1 MGNTLSNSTLFRP
14 TEPSYDDELKNLIY
28 IPELMNIDV
37 NKFWNDKTYEIFN
50 KEENIKE
57 LHNKKFPALFLYYS
71 KDLKSKH
78 TIMYFHSNSCDLGQ
92 IYDELNHLHEHL
104 HANILAIE
112 YVGFGLCY
120 LEGSTNQYNINR
132 RALAAYN
139 FLKSLNIK
147 NENILLFGRSIGTG
161 VASKLAYNL
170 KLIGVSLAG
179 IILHSPYISIEKLVE
194 DYFTYSSY
202 FIENIYDNYKNLSFL
217 SNNNDSDIPLLL
229 IHGKEDEIIHVSHSE
244 YLMKNLNNK
253 FKQASYP
260 TDSYHNYYYVIDDL
274 GIPIKIFLQTLS
286 KSKNAKCVD
295 INIPKAYFYRELIYY
310 RINGLDE
317 TFKRLNEDEKNK
329 KTNDKKTTKEESP
342 KESSKDIF
350 KDICFIDKLTK
361 KKDSKKKDKKD
372 KNTNIT
378 CTNIINNNL
387 SNDVTIKNITN
398 HNITNKEQ
406 EYTDQSTQKNNN
418 TCSQKGDSIYSII
431 KNKYI
436 KNTHENNFKKNY
448 TSSKKHYNKNDE
460 EKEKSNIKEN
470 NVMHKKDENK
480 FSKQKEGDIKKNKN
494 IEKYNIEENVNKKSK
509 ETKNTKNTKNAKTS
523 KGYTNMSNK
532 NHDKYIINE
541 EKKKKKKNINNINK
555 VTSSSSK
562 KNFNDHYENNLF
574 DKWDGKIYC
583 TKNKKEIEESDEQN
597 EFKTNVEQNISS
609 CESNQRNK
617 KGTND
622 DNKKNI
628 YIKECNI
635 YDINSIYNNKK
646 KQEIFDY
653 DNDNINTFKRN
664 LSSGNLDKDKN
675 HTLYNEI
682 YKDEHPK
689 HVYEE
694 NKKFP
699 IINYKIN
706 DFKYYIKNNII
717 NKEKID
723 NIVEVV
729 INNLNEKK

>member
-217 SNNNDSDIPLLL
+217 SNNDDSDIPLLL

-310 RINGLDE
+310 RINGFDE

-350 KDICFIDKLTK
+350 KDICSIDKLTK

-378 CTNIINNNL
+378 CTNIINNNS
-387 SNDVTIKNITN
+387 SNDATIKNVTN
-398 HNITNKEQ
+398 NNTTNKEQ

-418 TCSQKGDSIYSII
+418 TCSEKGDSIYSTI

-448 TSSKKHYNKNDE
+448 TSSKKHYHKNDE
-460 EKEKSNIKEN
+460 EKKNSNIKEN
-470 NVMHKKDENK
+470 NIMHKKDENK
-480 FSKQKEGDIKKNKN
+480 FSKQKESDIKKNKN

-509 ETKNTKNTKNAKTS
+509 ETKNTKNTKNTKTS
-523 KGYTNMSNK
+523 KGYTNILNK
-532 NHDKYIINE
+532 NHDKDIINE
-541 EKKKKKKNINNINK
+541 EKKKKKKNMNNINK
-555 VTSSSSK
+555 VTLSSSK

-597 EFKTNVEQNISS
+597 EFKTNVEQNIYS

-635 YDINSIYNNKK
+635 YDINSINNNKK
-646 KQEIFDY
+646 KQEIF

-675 HTLYNEI
+675 YTLYNEK

>member
-14 TEPSYDDELKNLIY
+14 TEPSYDDELKNLVY

-57 LHNKKFPALFLYYS
+57 LHNKKFPALFLYYT
-71 KDLKSKH
+71 KDVKTKH

-112 YVGFGLCY
+112 YIGFGLCY

-147 NENILLFGRSIGTG
+147 SENILLFGRSIGTG

-170 KLIGVSLAG
+170 KLIGVSVAG

-217 SNNNDSDIPLLL
+217 SNNTDSDIPLLL

-260 TDSYHNYYYVIDDL
+260 ADSYHNYYYVIDDL
-274 GIPIKIFLQTLS
+274 GIPIKIFLETLS
-286 KSKNAKCVD
+286 KSKNAKSVD
-295 INIPKAYFYRELIYY
+295 INIPKAYFYREL
-310 RINGLDE
+310 
-317 TFKRLNEDEKNK
+317 NEDEKNK
-329 KTNDKKTTKEESP
+329 KTNDKKSTKEESS
-342 KESSKDIF
+342 KESSKDTSKDTF
-350 KDICFIDKLTK
+350 KDICSIDKLTK
-361 KKDSKKKDKKD
+361 KKDSKKKDKKE
-372 KNTNIT
+372 KSTNIT
-378 CTNIINNNL
+378 CTSIINKNS
-387 SNDVTIKNITN
+387 SNDVSIQNIRN
-398 HNITNKEQ
+398 PNMKNKEQ
-406 EYTDQSTQKNNN
+406 EYTDQSTQNNNN
-418 TCSQKGDSIYSII
+418 TCSKKGDSINNII
-431 KNKYI
+431 KNEYI
-436 KNTHENNFKKNY
+436 RNTHENNLKKNY
-448 TSSKKHYNKNDE
+448 MASKKQCHKNDE
-460 EKEKSNIKEN
+460 EKKKSNIKQR
-470 NVMHKKDENK
+470 NVMHKEYENK
-480 FSKQKEGDIKKNKN
+480 FSKQNHSNIKKNKHLD
-494 IEKYNIEENVNKKSK
+494 KYIIEENVNKKSK
-509 ETKNTKNTKNAKTS
+509 ETKNTK
-523 KGYTNMSNK
+523 MSNGYPNILSK
-532 NHDKYIINE
+532 NHNKDIINE
-541 EKKKKKKNINNINK
+541 KEKKKKKKYINNVNINI

-562 KNFNDHYENNLF
+562 KNFIDHYENNLF

-583 TKNKKEIEESDEQN
+583 TKKKKTPEESEEKN
-597 EFKTNVEQNISS
+597 EFNTNVEQNISS

-622 DNKKNI
+622 DNNLDNKNNI

-635 YDINSIYNNKK
+635 YDINSINNNKNK
-646 KQEIFDY
+646 YEIYNY
-653 DNDNINTFKRN
+653 DNDNVNNNTFKRN
-664 LSSGNLDKDKN
+664 SSSTNLDKEKN
-675 HTLYNEI
+675 HTLYNEK
-682 YKDEHPK
+682 YKDEYPK
-689 HVYEE
+689 HVYDKK
-694 NKKFP
+694 KKFP
-699 IINYKIN
+699 TIHYKIN
-706 DFKYYIKNNII
+706 DLKYYIKNNII

>member
-14 TEPSYDDELKNLIY
+14 TEPSYDDELKNLVY

-57 LHNKKFPALFLYYS
+57 LHNKKFPSLFLYYT
-71 KDLKSKH
+71 KDVKTKH

-92 IYDELNHLHEHL
+92 IYDELNHLHEYL

-112 YVGFGLCY
+112 YIGFGLCY

-147 NENILLFGRSIGTG
+147 SENILLFGRSIGTG
-161 VASKLAYNL
+161 VATKLAYNL
-170 KLIGVSLAG
+170 KLIGVSVAG

-253 FKQASYP
+253 FKHASYP

-274 GIPIKIFLQTLS
+274 GIPIKIFLETLS

-310 RINGLDE
+310 RINGFDE
-317 TFKRLNEDEKNK
+317 TFKRVNEDEKNK
-329 KTNDKKTTKEESP
+329 KTNNKKTTKEES
-342 KESSKDIF
+342 SKDTF
-350 KDICFIDKLTK
+350 NDICSIDKLTK
-361 KKDSKKKDKKD
+361 KKNSKKKDKKE
-372 KNTNIT
+372 KSTNIT

-387 SNDVTIKNITN
+387 SNDVSIQNITN
-398 HNITNKEQ
+398 PDMKNKEQ

-418 TCSQKGDSIYSII
+418 TCSKKGDSIYSII
-431 KNKYI
+431 KNEYI
-436 KNTHENNFKKNY
+436 RNTHENNLKKNY
-448 TSSKKHYNKNDE
+448 MSSKKQYHKYYE
-460 EKEKSNIKEN
+460 EKKKSNIKQH
-470 NVMHKKDENK
+470 NVMHKEDENK
-480 FSKQKEGDIKKNKN
+480 FSKQNDIDIKKNKHLD
-494 IEKYNIEENVNKKSK
+494 KYNIEENVNKKSK
-509 ETKNTKNTKNAKTS
+509 ETKNTKTS
-523 KGYTNMSNK
+523 KGYPSILNK
-532 NHDKYIINE
+532 NHYKDIINE
-541 EKKKKKKNINNINK
+541 ENKKKKKKNMNNVNINI
-555 VTSSSSK
+555 VTSSSK

-583 TKNKKEIEESDEQN
+583 TKKKKKTEESDEKN
-597 EFKTNVEQNISS
+597 KFNTNVEQNISS
-609 CESNQRNK
+609 CESNERNK

-622 DNKKNI
+622 DNNVDNKKNI

-635 YDINSIYNNKK
+635 YDINSINNNKDK
-646 KQEIFDY
+646 YEICNY

-664 LSSGNLDKDKN
+664 SSSSNLDKDKN
-675 HTLYNEI
+675 YTLYNEK

-689 HVYEE
+689 HVHEK
-694 NKKFP
+694 NKQFP
-699 IINYKIN
+699 IIHYKIE